1 MSKQLS
7 RRDFLRIGAGGL
19 GTAALAACVPTTVVR
34 EVEVT
39 AVPVMPDI
47 IQLEYAGVH
56 APSGLVGEL
65 KRELVVK
72 FNDAHPDIRVEYTWG
87 AARTAGTLASEALMA
102 DIAAGIPP
110 DLVDFEPASV
120 PFWAENEALIDLTDR
135 MNAAGL
141 TTEMFYKAVNDQ
153 NLWKG
158 KWYTFLYSMD
168 GRVLYYRKD
177 KFREVG
183 LDPDNPPIH
192 IDEITAA
199 AEALTR
205 QTGPRYES
213 IGFIPWAFQG
223 RWIYTWGF
231 SWGAQFMNPDTLEL
245 TVNHPQVVALW
256 EWMRDWR
263 DQYGGINVLTSFTEA
278 FGAQA
283 QDPFIMGVVPMMIN
297 GNWMISNFKKYAPD
311 LDYGASWIPYPRD
324 GGQEATWTSGW
335 SWAIPKG
342 VDYLDASFEALNWL
356 AQPDNIEWFN
366 LGRSNFSPYI
376 DHGESP
382 EFRANPAMSFFVDT
396 LPFAGIMPPTPVSDM
411 AWAGLSDAF
420 DDIMHDKVDVQEAL
434 DKLNDDLNEELQQYL

>member
-7 RRDFLRIGAGGL
+7 RRGFLRIGAGSIGA
-19 GTAALAACVPTTVVR
+19 AALAACAVPTTV

-39 AVPVMPDI
+39 AVPVRPEI
-47 IQLEYAGVH
+47 VQLEYAGVH

-65 KRELVVK
+65 KRDLIVQ
-72 FNDAHPDIRVEYTWG
+72 FNEENPDLRLEYTWG

-120 PFWAENEALIDLTDR
+120 PLWAENGALIDLTDR
-135 MNAAGL
+135 MSAADL
-141 TTEMFYKAVNDQ
+141 TTGLFYKAVNDQ

-158 KWYTFLYSMD
+158 KWYAFLYSMD

-177 KFREVG
+177 LFREAG
-183 LDPDNPPIH
+183 LDPDSPPTH
-192 IDEITAA
+192 IDEIATA
-199 AEALTR
+199 AEALTSK
-205 QTGPRYES
+205 TGERYES

-263 DQYGGINVLTSFTEA
+263 DQYGGINVITSFTEA

-297 GNWMISNFKKYAPD
+297 GNWMISNFRKYAPD
-311 LDYGASWIPYPRD
+311 MDYGASWIPYPRE

-335 SWAIPKG
+335 SWAIPRG
-342 VDYLDASFEALNWL
+342 VDYLDDSFRALNWL
-356 AQPDNIEWFN
+356 AQRDNIEAYN

-376 DHGESP
+376 EHGESP
-382 EFRANPAMSFFVDT
+382 AFRENPAMSFFVDT
-396 LPFAGIMPPTPVSDM
+396 LPFAGIMPPTPMSDM

-434 DKLNDDLNEELQQYL
+434 DDLNARLNEELQQYL